1 MHLID
6 HETVENAYLFV
17 FSTLFFVSHK
27 NSFFQ
32 SDTIPSQSLLVT
44 KACDTSWPANILPNN
59 GLLVIIILIFIKA
72 DHQMLML
79 MLSIDK
85 NRKERARAS
94 ESKVRIDHIKK
105 VLFIY
110 LGTLSRSKAEVY
122 IYSSFWWCFLITK
135 RSQAKVFFLKI
146 KYKRKRQND
155 WPACGKICFTHP
167 PVSSSWELHK
177 RCTTLCIIKCP
188 LSLKFGTKKS
198 NKVSKALK
206 LQSND

>member
-44 KACDTSWPANILPNN
+44 KAGDTSWPANILPNN
-59 GLLVIIILIFIKA
+59 GLLIIIILIFIKA

-79 MLSIDK
+79 MLIIDK

-135 RSQAKVFFLKI
+135 RSQAKVFFLKKNI
-146 KYKRKRQND
+146 IQNNTFLKN
-155 WPACGKICFTHP
+155 KIQTKETK
-167 PVSSSWELHK
+167 WLA
-177 RCTTLCIIKCP
+177 
-188 LSLKFGTKKS
+188 SLWKNMFHSPTS
-198 NKVSKALK
+198 VQFVRVA
-206 LQSND
+206 